1 MEQLAID
8 VSEMVAAHD
17 GMRKEYAS
25 LPLLVKSVPDGDA
38 ARAAVV
44 CDHIALLGLLMQVHH
59 DTEDELLW
67 PLAQE
72 RAPEHEAVFIMEAE
86 HEELNVGLAS
96 VTALADA
103 WRADPS
109 AHNRAALHTELISL
123 EKVLLRHL
131 GHEEKE
137 ALPLL
142 ATVISDE
149 EFARFGNN
157 VRAALTP
164 EQRTLLLGLIIEDTT
179 PQLGESIL
187 ASMPPEA
194 RANFEIEGRPLVRE
208 YKARLLAN

>member
-1 MEQLAID
+1 VEELAID

-25 LPLLVKSVPDGDA
+25 LPLLVKSVADGDTE
-38 ARAAVV
+38 RAAIVG
-44 CDHIALLGLLMQVHH
+44 DHIRLLDVLMTVHH
-59 DTEDELLW
+59 NTEDELLW

-72 RAPEHEAVFIMEAE
+72 RAPEHEAVFIMESE
-86 HEELNVGLAS
+86 HRDLNDGLAR
-96 VTALADA
+96 VAALTLA
-103 WRADPS
+103 WQDNPS
-109 AHNRAALHTELISL
+109 AQNRAALHTELISL

-142 ATVISDE
+142 ATVISDQ

-164 EQRTLLLGLIIEDTT
+164 EQRTILLGLIIEDTT
-179 PQLGESIL
+179 PSLGASIL
-187 ASMPPEA
+187 DSMTPEA
-194 RANFEIEGRPLVRE
+194 RASFEIEGRPQVRA
-208 YKARLLAN
+208 YKARLLGM

>member
-1 MEQLAID
+1 
-8 VSEMVAAHD
+8 
-17 GMRKEYAS
+17 
-25 LPLLVKSVPDGDA
+25 VKSVADGDA
-38 ARAAVV
+38 ERAAIVG
-44 CDHIALLGLLMQVHH
+44 DHIRLLDVLMTVHH

-86 HEELNVGLAS
+86 HQELNDGL
-96 VTALADA
+96 VRVNTLTQA
-103 WRADPS
+103 WQADPS
-109 AHNRAALHTELISL
+109 ATNRAALHTELIAV

-164 EQRTLLLGLIIEDTT
+164 EQRTILLGLIVEDTT
-179 PQLGESIL
+179 PALGASIL
-187 ASMPPEA
+187 ESMTPEA
-194 RANFEIEGRPLVRE
+194 RASFEIEGRPQVRA
-208 YKARLLAN
+208 YKARLLGM